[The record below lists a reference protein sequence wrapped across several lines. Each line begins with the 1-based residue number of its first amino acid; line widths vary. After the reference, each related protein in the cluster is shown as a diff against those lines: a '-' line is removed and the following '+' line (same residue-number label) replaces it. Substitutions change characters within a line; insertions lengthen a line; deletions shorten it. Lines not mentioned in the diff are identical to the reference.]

1 MTERHH
7 NISRKKP
14 QAPHKPRPAAVERID
29 LADVKVYNLP
39 ATSLAYQLS
48 MAAHVVTA
56 VRQGYSM
63 QHALAAIE
71 MEDAARANVQRLSF
85 ETMRH
90 WGCTHFWLTHFIPNA
105 PTIWVQALLSVA
117 LTQLRQQSASEF
129 VLVEDCEIVTR
140 QLQYVLEVEGVD
152 YARLE
157 VSSPGLDRP
166 LRKPADWARFVGED
180 IEVTLRE
187 AFQGRKKWRG
197 VLAASED
204 AAADGQAWRLVLP
217 AAKPLS
223 RTAAKKLAKAAA
235 SGQAAP
241 ADAAQQALD
250 FNLDEVREARLVPVV
265 DFKGRRGPDGDG
277 GEAARMAAEAEEM
290 DGGQD

>member
-1 MTERHH
+1 MPLHAVRCGGH
-7 NISRKKP
+7 
-14 QAPHKPRPAAVERID
+14 QACSKFTTDAGIELGTMSWSEALARTVTGLRYDLVDVERSAGGLLRVTID
-29 LADVKVYNLP
+29 RLP
-39 ATSLAYQLS
+39 GERY
-48 MAAHVVTA
+48 
-56 VRQGYSM
+56 
-63 QHALAAIE
+63 
-71 MEDAARANVQRLSF
+71 
-85 ETMRH
+85 
-90 WGCTHFWLTHFIPNA
+90 
-105 PTIWVQALLSVA
+105 PTGDG
-117 LTQLRQQSASEF
+117 EF

-265 DFKGRRGPDGDG
+265 DFKGRRGLDGDT
-277 GEAARMAAEAEEM
+277 GEAGESAGQAGRMAPEAEEM